1 VTVTNCSF
9 TNNTSFGV
17 GTLRNSGNAGALSI
31 GFNETF
37 PNTTQ
42 PQIRIQDS
50 RFESNIANIRG
61 ECTLETAVLSSKVYT
76 QRGGGLAGYFA
87 AAGLEINLEVERCVF
102 ESNRAQD
109 SGGAVYIN
117 LSGVNG
123 AYANIT
129 FRASNF
135 SRNFATVDGGGIEVT
150 FDSTES
156 VHSPSFLLV
165 QDCHFTRNRAKF
177 GGAVKPVQISSQG
190 NLNQVRVERSTFQ
203 ENRAQVGA
211 AIHLESFFAGLGTAV
226 HVEQNQD
233 RMVIEDWWVC
243 NMSFLM

>member
-1 VTVTNCSF
+1 VCPASAVYGAENVTLEDCWFSSFTQSAVEIYDTPFVTVTNCSF

-17 GTLRNSGNAGALSI
+17 GTVRNSGNAGALSI
-31 GFNETF
+31 RFNETF

-50 RFESNIANIRG
+50 RFENNIANISG

-87 AAGLEINLEVERCVF
+87 AAGLEINFEVERCVF

-135 SRNFATVDGGGIEVT
+135 ILQPWMEGELR
-150 FDSTES
+150 
-156 VHSPSFLLV
+156 
-165 QDCHFTRNRAKF
+165 
-177 GGAVKPVQISSQG
+177 
-190 NLNQVRVERSTFQ
+190 
-203 ENRAQVGA
+203 
-211 AIHLESFFAGLGTAV
+211 
-226 HVEQNQD
+226 
-233 RMVIEDWWVC
+233 
-243 NMSFLM
+243 

>member
-1 VTVTNCSF
+1 M
-9 TNNTSFGV
+9 
-17 GTLRNSGNAGALSI
+17 
-31 GFNETF
+31 
-37 PNTTQ
+37 
-42 PQIRIQDS
+42 
-50 RFESNIANIRG
+50 ES
-61 ECTLETAVLSSKVYT
+61 AVLSSKVYT

-87 AAGLEINLEVERCVF
+87 AAGLEINLVVERCVF

-129 FRASNF
+129 FWASIF

-156 VHSPSFLLV
+156 VHSPSFLLL

-177 GGAVKPVQISSQG
+177 GGAVKAVQISSQG
-190 NLNQVRVERSTFQ
+190 NLNRVHVKRSTFQ

-211 AIHLESFFAGLGTAV
+211 AMHLESFLAGLGTAV

-243 NMSFLM
+243 SRSFLM